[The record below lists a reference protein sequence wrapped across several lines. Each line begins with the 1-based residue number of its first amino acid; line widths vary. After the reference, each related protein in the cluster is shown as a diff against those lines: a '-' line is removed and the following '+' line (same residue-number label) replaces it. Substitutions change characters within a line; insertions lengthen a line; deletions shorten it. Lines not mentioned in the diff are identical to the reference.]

1 MGRRI
6 GILALAARLAAFGI
20 ACSSFPTS
28 ATATVSSVNVTGSA
42 PALGGTVSAT
52 SSPDTFDVQV
62 ELQGLYDE
70 ISQIDVPFMT
80 QSDVDLFHDV
90 LYTPD
95 WVFVDALGQKQTWL
109 QMREHA
115 MQASSAPPLDSMI
128 QRIQKLSLV
137 PDGASTVVNVT
148 TVRTIVDAGGRY
160 GRQGAS
166 HTLTETTLYRDRWT
180 RVSDEWK
187 LKSREQISPSTV
199 SVDRPEW
206 SI

>member
-1 MGRRI
+1 MVRASDARAV
-6 GILALAARLAAFGI
+6 AL
-20 ACSSFPTS
+20 S
-28 ATATVSSVNVTGSA
+28 TAITI
-42 PALGGTVSAT
+42 
-52 SSPDTFDVQV
+52 
-62 ELQGLYDE
+62 E
-70 ISQIDVPFMT
+70 I
-80 QSDVDLFHDV
+80 
-90 LYTPD
+90 
-95 WVFVDALGQKQTWL
+95 K
-109 QMREHA
+109 EHA

-160 GRQGAS
+160 GQQGAS